1 MRQQRLRWRG
11 WLWGRWLRRMR
22 KLSTRDQVGLGW
34 RDPLAASI
42 FTHLDAIDVVEVIAD
57 DYFGASG
64 RMLRS
69 MRALAREVPLVL
81 HGVALGLASVTPVV
95 GKRVDRLA
103 KVVNAF
109 EPTQWS
115 EHLAFVRGG
124 AYEIGH
130 LAAPPRNAATVEGAV
145 DNIARV
151 RAVVG
156 AGPALENVATLVD
169 PPDSLLSE
177 PDWVAAILAAS
188 ASAALL
194 DLHNLYANAVNFGH
208 DPDEYLLKFPLDQVR
223 MVHISGGHWIR
234 LDSSEYG
241 LTARRLLDD
250 HVHDVPDVV
259 FAMLTA
265 LGQCCPQPLTVILE
279 RDGHFPEFAR
289 LLEQV
294 ARAREA
300 LAEGR
305 RRRAPLPRAE
315 MYELAAI

>member
-1 MRQQRLRWRG
+1 
-11 WLWGRWLRRMR
+11 MR

-57 DYFGASG
+57 EYFGASG

-69 MRALAREVPLVL
+69 MRALAREVSLVL
-81 HGVALGLASVTPVV
+81 HGVALGLASVTPVAR
-95 GKRVDRLA
+95 KRVDRLA
-103 KVVNAF
+103 KVVNAL

-124 AYEIGH
+124 SYEIGH
-130 LAAPPRNAATVEGAV
+130 LAAPPRNFATVEGAAN
-145 DNIARV
+145 NIARV

-156 AGPALENVATLVD
+156 AAPALENVATLVD
-169 PPDSLLSE
+169 PPDSPLAE

-188 ASAALL
+188 ASPALL

-208 DPDEYLLKFPLDQVR
+208 DPGEYLLKFPLDRVR

-250 HVHDVPDVV
+250 HVHDVPEAV
-259 FAMLTA
+259 FAMLTT
-265 LGQCCPQPLTVILE
+265 LGRCCAQPLTVILE
-279 RDGHFPEFAR
+279 RDGHYPEFAR

-294 ARAREA
+294 AHAREA

-305 RRRAPLPRAE
+305 RRRSSLLRVE
-315 MYELAAI
+315 MYELATI